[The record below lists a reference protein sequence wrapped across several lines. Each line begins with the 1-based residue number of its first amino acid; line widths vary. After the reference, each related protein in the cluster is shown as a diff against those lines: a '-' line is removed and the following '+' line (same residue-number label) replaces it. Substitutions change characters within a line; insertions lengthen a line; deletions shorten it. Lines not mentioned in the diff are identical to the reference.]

1 MSYAWFNGIEERIA
15 AVAQAIRTARNRSGH
30 GVDMRR
36 ELRPDVAQLVAVL
49 RGVPLREPIAVGARV
64 AVRSGAPGAIYREA
78 VGLTG
83 VVVAQRDE
91 TMIKPGG
98 LVAAVPPAP
107 PVRRLLVRFDTPRA
121 HWPEALEGRLWI
133 DEDDLDLAGDVG

>member
-1 MSYAWFNGIEERIA
+1 MYHTWFNGIEERLA
-15 AVAQAIRTARNRSGH
+15 AVAQAIRTARNRGGH

-83 VVVAQRDE
+83 TVIAQRDE
-91 TMIKPGG
+91 TTTK
-98 LVAAVPPAP
+98 AAIPVP
-107 PVRRLLVRFDTPRA
+107 PVRRLLVRFDAPPMA
-121 HWPEALEGRLWI
+121 WPEALEGRLWV
-133 DEDDLDLAGDVG
+133 DEDDVDLAG

>member
-1 MSYAWFNGIEERIA
+1 MYHAWFNGIEERLA
-15 AVAQAIRTARNRSGH
+15 AVAQAIRTARNRGGH

-36 ELRPDVAQLVAVL
+36 ELRADVAQLVAAL
-49 RGVPLREPIAVGARV
+49 REIPLRAPVHVGARV
-64 AVRSGAPGAIYREA
+64 TVRSGAPGAIYREA

-91 TMIKPGG
+91 
-98 LVAAVPPAP
+98 VAAKAAIPIPPM
-107 PVRRLLVRFDTPRA
+107 RRLLVAFDAPPA

-133 DEDDLDLAGDVG
+133 DEDDLDLADVPAR